1 MFVIPTTVS
10 IPKLR
15 WEKLVTLHQG
25 TYNQGNSEKKF
36 YFSFKKSLR
45 WYDIIGS
52 GTNWMQSGGHGDNH
66 RGKFKK
72 IYFWNR
78 LLKWEDTQ
86 PHAQYD
92 LKHLLYAPIICWA
105 TYREPLIWD
114 TQIWISLS
122 SSNPPCIYSPWRSI
136 AQWEVV
142 EHVPHYQDV
151 IGLKSNQLLF
161 FYPFWHSA
169 LRHQT
174 GSLWRC
180 NFIGKLFGMVYR
192 VYLVTSKLNQ
202 RSNGAKRL
210 SRNPPNDIFAIF
222 FLATLRWLWGI
233 KDQGSKRSFKG
244 NNF

>member
-1 MFVIPTTVS
+1 M
-10 IPKLR
+10 
-15 WEKLVTLHQG
+15 
-25 TYNQGNSEKKF
+25 KKF

-45 WYDIIGS
+45 WYYVIGS

-92 LKHLLYAPIICWA
+92 LKHLLYAPIIFWA

-142 EHVPHYQDV
+142 EHVPQNQDV
-151 IGLKSNQLLF
+151 IGLKS
-161 FYPFWHSA
+161 
-169 LRHQT
+169 
-174 GSLWRC
+174 
-180 NFIGKLFGMVYR
+180 YR
-192 VYLVTSKLNQ
+192 ML
-202 RSNGAKRL
+202 G
-210 SRNPPNDIFAIF
+210 F
-222 FLATLRWLWGI
+222 FLFLILSSISSNRFLTEVQFHWKNVWYGVWSLSSD
-233 KDQGSKRSFKG
+233 KQS
-244 NNF
+244 